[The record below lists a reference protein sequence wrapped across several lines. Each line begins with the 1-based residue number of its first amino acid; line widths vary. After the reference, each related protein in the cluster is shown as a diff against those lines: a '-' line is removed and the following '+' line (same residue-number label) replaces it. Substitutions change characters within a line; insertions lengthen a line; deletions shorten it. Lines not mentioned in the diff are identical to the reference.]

1 MKKFLFIPI
10 VLLALLSSCTSS
22 SSIDI
27 NMYGGKDS
35 TAIVVSKLAVNKLKA
50 VDTLYLKKGHADI
63 SLKVNENS
71 PEFIYL
77 ESENG
82 KRVSVLLSKGEN
94 VSVELDSNGELLNIQ
109 GSPESLLLQE
119 VEAAQQTF
127 RMAFDSL
134 SVALNNAVE
143 LGDQA
148 ARTRINKELGA
159 MYVAYKQKAIKYI
172 YAHPKSMTLI
182 PVIFHNVAENLPLFS
197 EYSDAILFERVY
209 DSLRTKFSGS
219 PYLVSLMS
227 EIEKRKNML
236 QVETFLSNAERT
248 DFPEIIL
255 PDINSQQQH
264 LSALQG
270 NVILLSFWDPQNDG
284 MKLYNNDLIPIYE
297 KYHSKGF
304 QIYQVAITS
313 DKTDW
318 AIYLK
323 GKPLP
328 WISVCDIANDN
339 SYAAAI
345 YNVSELPSLFLIA
358 KDGTIVSKNIF
369 DIKALEKEI
378 AKLVSAK

>member
-22 SSIDI
+22 TSIDI

-182 PVIFHNVAENLPLFS
+182 PVIFHNVTANLPLFS

-227 EIEKRKNML
+227 EIEKRKNLL

-255 PDINSQQQH
+255 PDVNSQQQH

-339 SYAAAI
+339 SYAAAV

>member
-27 NMYGGKDS
+27 NIYGGKDS

-182 PVIFHNVAENLPLFS
+182 PVIFHNVTANLPLFS

-227 EIEKRKNML
+227 EIEKRKNLL

-255 PDINSQQQH
+255 PDVNSQQQH

-339 SYAAAI
+339 SYAAAV

>member
-182 PVIFHNVAENLPLFS
+182 PVIFHNVTANLPLFS

-227 EIEKRKNML
+227 EIEKRKNLL

-264 LSALQG
+264 LSTLQG

-339 SYAAAI
+339 SYAAAV

>member
-94 VSVELDSNGELLNIQ
+94 VTVELDSNGELLNIQ

-159 MYVAYKQKAIKYI
+159 MYVAYKQKSIKYI
-172 YAHPKSMTLI
+172 YAHPKSMTVI

-227 EIEKRKNML
+227 EIEKRKNLL

-255 PDINSQQQH
+255 PDVNSQQQH

-339 SYAAAI
+339 SYAAAV

>member
-148 ARTRINKELGA
+148 SRTRINKELGA

-182 PVIFHNVAENLPLFS
+182 PVIFHNVTANLPLFS

-227 EIEKRKNML
+227 EIEKRKNLL

-255 PDINSQQQH
+255 PDVNSQQQH

-339 SYAAAI
+339 SYAAAV

>member
-143 LGDQA
+143 LGDKA

-182 PVIFHNVAENLPLFS
+182 PVIFHNVTANLPLFS

-227 EIEKRKNML
+227 EIEKRKNLL

-255 PDINSQQQH
+255 PDVNSQQQH

-339 SYAAAI
+339 SYAAAV

>member
-182 PVIFHNVAENLPLFS
+182 PVIFHNVTANLPLFS

-227 EIEKRKNML
+227 EIEKRKNLL
-236 QVETFLSNAERT
+236 QVETFLSNAELT

-255 PDINSQQQH
+255 PDVNSQQQH

-339 SYAAAI
+339 SYAAAV

>member
-159 MYVAYKQKAIKYI
+159 IYVAYKQKAIKYI
-172 YAHPKSMTLI
+172 YAHPKSMTVI

-227 EIEKRKNML
+227 EIEKRKNLL

-255 PDINSQQQH
+255 PDVNSQQQH

-339 SYAAAI
+339 SYAAAV

>member
-182 PVIFHNVAENLPLFS
+182 PVIFHNVTANLPLFS

-227 EIEKRKNML
+227 EIEKRKNLL

-255 PDINSQQQH
+255 PDVNSQQQH

-339 SYAAAI
+339 SYAAAV

>member
-172 YAHPKSMTLI
+172 YAHPKSMTVI
-182 PVIFHNVAENLPLFS
+182 PVIFHNVTANLPLFS

-227 EIEKRKNML
+227 EIEKRKNLL
-236 QVETFLSNAERT
+236 QF
-248 DFPEIIL
+248 
-255 PDINSQQQH
+255 
-264 LSALQG
+264 
-270 NVILLSFWDPQNDG
+270 
-284 MKLYNNDLIPIYE
+284 
-297 KYHSKGF
+297 
-304 QIYQVAITS
+304 
-313 DKTDW
+313 
-318 AIYLK
+318 
-323 GKPLP
+323 
-328 WISVCDIANDN
+328 
-339 SYAAAI
+339 
-345 YNVSELPSLFLIA
+345 
-358 KDGTIVSKNIF
+358 
-369 DIKALEKEI
+369 IKMY
-378 AKLVSAK
+378 

>member
-148 ARTRINKELGA
+148 VRTRINKELGA

-182 PVIFHNVAENLPLFS
+182 PVIFHNVTENLPLFS

>member
-35 TAIVVSKLAVNKLKA
+35 TVVVVSKLAVNKLKA

-63 SLKVNENS
+63 SLNVNENS

-172 YAHPKSMTLI
+172 YAHPKSMTVI

-227 EIEKRKNML
+227 EIEKRKNLL

-255 PDINSQQQH
+255 PDVNSQQQH

-339 SYAAAI
+339 SYAAAV

-369 DIKALEKEI
+369 DIKVLEKEI

>member
-182 PVIFHNVAENLPLFS
+182 PVIFHNVTANLPLFS

-227 EIEKRKNML
+227 EIEKRKNLL

-255 PDINSQQQH
+255 PDVNSQQQH

-323 GKPLP
+323 GRPLP

-339 SYAAAI
+339 SYAAAV

-378 AKLVSAK
+378 ARLVSAK

>member
-94 VSVELDSNGELLNIQ
+94 VSVEIDSNGELLNIQ

-227 EIEKRKNML
+227 EIEKRKNLL

-255 PDINSQQQH
+255 PDVNSQQQH

-339 SYAAAI
+339 SYAAAV

>member
-63 SLKVNENS
+63 SIKVNENS

-77 ESENG
+77 TSESG

-182 PVIFHNVAENLPLFS
+182 PVIFHNVTANLPLFS

-227 EIEKRKNML
+227 EIEKRKNLL

-255 PDINSQQQH
+255 PDVNSQQQH

-323 GKPLP
+323 GRPLP

-339 SYAAAI
+339 SYAAAV

>member
-35 TAIVVSKLAVNKLKA
+35 TTIVVSKLAVNKLKA

-172 YAHPKSMTLI
+172 YAHPKSMTVI

-227 EIEKRKNML
+227 EIEKRKNLL

-255 PDINSQQQH
+255 PDVNSQQQN

>member
-182 PVIFHNVAENLPLFS
+182 PVIFHNVTANLPLFS

-227 EIEKRKNML
+227 EIEKRKNLL

-255 PDINSQQQH
+255 PDVNSQQQH

-270 NVILLSFWDPQNDG
+270 NVILLSFWDHQNDG

-339 SYAAAI
+339 SYAAAV

>member
-182 PVIFHNVAENLPLFS
+182 PVIFHNVTANLPLFS

-227 EIEKRKNML
+227 EIEKRKNLL

-255 PDINSQQQH
+255 PDVNSQQQH

-339 SYAAAI
+339 SYAAAV

-369 DIKALEKEI
+369 DIKVLEKEI

>member
-182 PVIFHNVAENLPLFS
+182 PVIFHNVTENLPLFS

>member
-182 PVIFHNVAENLPLFS
+182 PVIFHNVTANLPLFS

-227 EIEKRKNML
+227 EIEKRKNLL

-255 PDINSQQQH
+255 PDVNSQQQH

-323 GKPLP
+323 GRPLP

-339 SYAAAI
+339 SYAAAV

>member
-182 PVIFHNVAENLPLFS
+182 PVIFHNVTANLPLFS

-227 EIEKRKNML
+227 EIEKRKNLL

-255 PDINSQQQH
+255 PDVNSQQQH

-339 SYAAAI
+339 SYAAAV
-345 YNVSELPSLFLIA
+345 YNVTELPSLFLIA

>member
-159 MYVAYKQKAIKYI
+159 MYVVYKQKAIKYI

-182 PVIFHNVAENLPLFS
+182 PVIFHNVTENLPLFS

-339 SYAAAI
+339 SYAAAV

>member
-63 SLKVNENS
+63 SLKVNDNS

-182 PVIFHNVAENLPLFS
+182 PVIFHNVTENLPLFS